1 MKTSLNDL
9 RCNLVILRSSWASWK
24 IVENLEVPRNHVTKH
39 SGARPPTWKISATL
53 WKLNLN
59 VAKTWYQKVL
69 GTMPSSIYIY
79 VERERELYFSFLF
92 IFSFFHLS
100 SFFFNYSSFISSFFT
115 IVKLLFS
122 TWSCHKS
129 LFCIMCRSMMAVNK
143 LNISTVAF
151 SRM

>member
-1 MKTSLNDL
+1 MKTYLNDL

-69 GTMPSSIYIY
+69 GTTPGSIYIC
-79 VERERELYFSFLF
+79 RERESFILVSFLYFSF
-92 IFSFFHLS
+92 I
-100 SFFFNYSSFISSFFT
+100 FFFLIIQVLFQVFLLLSNYYF
-115 IVKLLFS
+115 LLGVVIKVCS
-122 TWSCHKS
+122 VLCVGLWWQ
-129 LFCIMCRSMMAVNK
+129 
-143 LNISTVAF
+143 
-151 SRM
+151 

>member
-1 MKTSLNDL
+1 MKTYLNDL

-69 GTMPSSIYIY
+69 GTTPGSIYIC
-79 VERERELYFSFLF
+79 RERESFILVSFLYFSF
-92 IFSFFHLS
+92 IF
-100 SFFFNYSSFISSFFT
+100 FFFNYSSFISSFFT

-129 LFCIMCRSMMAVNK
+129 LFCIMCWSMMAVNK

>member
-69 GTMPSSIYIY
+69 GTMPGSIYIY

-92 IFSFFHLS
+92 VFSFFHLS
-100 SFFFNYSSFISSFFT
+100 FFFLIIQVLFQVFLLLSNYYF
-115 IVKLLFS
+115 LLGVVIKVCS
-122 TWSCHKS
+122 VLCVGLWWQ
-129 LFCIMCRSMMAVNK
+129 
-143 LNISTVAF
+143 
-151 SRM
+151 